1 MEITLANHSLLQASL
16 FAKLGGVKM
25 LLSLTQSSNFNGF
38 ASLATLLV
46 RHVMEDPATL
56 RAAIER
62 VIRTS
67 TSSSNQGSNTKEFH
81 YLLKMLAPAAC
92 RSPELFQD
100 LAREILRVDFNLL
113 SKRGMDVEDD
123 QRLLVKSIPANQ
135 VSCPPLQDVSQSV
148 VGDLLNFLVQGDPE
162 ASTAASA
169 AAAPVAEAM
178 DSSSAESTAP
188 GSTTLAANRTQV
200 PVIRNSSSGD
210 LQVAPKDTVIQSN
223 ASQEKEKATEE
234 EPSKKKQPLLSKS
247 AVCRLLAELVKSY
260 GSCAK
265 LITEHVYETGIS
277 DNVKEDSSALAYLL
291 DELLVSKSDKDLGP
305 LIKTL
310 VAALASCNQHSDA
323 QATLV
328 SEVKT
333 ALSRALAWQESSQKH
348 VKIQALTSLVSTMIE
363 SCPSSQSHHIQ
374 TGFGGYKQP
383 QQFAM
388 NNVVKIM
395 LKRGLISDLARVA
408 HSLDLSSPNVANTVN
423 AALKPLEILT
433 RIVNQP
439 TTANALPTRSGG
451 GKSRGVASTG
461 GGGHGTSVEA
471 ATGSSGTIQTTN
483 RGESAAA
490 SIAAHGNGAGTN
502 TTNSEATRAQGDETV
517 EPDPEATEHDISTA
531 AESIEP
537 NSESQLQTVEDGNDE
552 VFDEMMDQL
561 LERDSGQDPPIL
573 AEINIEHVG
582 DEDREQHDSQMMT
595 QDESQ
600 FEAQQMSQD
609 EEERESHS
617 SHSDTENEDDD
628 DVHEEEVM
636 EEDEDDDGE
645 DDDDGKDEEE
655 EDEEDDEDDDDDDE
669 DGAPFD
675 DDENDEIH
683 ELEDAILRYPLGGGG
698 GENDGDDIDLMI
710 YPDAADVPTATIHL
724 DGATDRTRSVHLPL
738 WSDLGMASAHA
749 ADASVAGGGIGVG
762 NSHVTPS
769 HPLLMGR
776 TVGAGGGG
784 AESGATGVSRAAR
797 TLQRQRAPGFRGY
810 IHLNSR
816 GGGNPT
822 APAIIQNFLGGG
834 GGGVGMHQDL
844 VSQGLRRGLLVDFGF
859 AILDSLDEDLEG
871 NVLSS
876 SGGRAALNTIPAAL
890 VRWNEESRVIDGDS
904 MHDCVTALK
913 PSMLEVIEKAKEEEL
928 IERRAKKK
936 KAQEEEEAKKKV
948 VEAEK
953 KREEQTSETDQQ
965 RESSAVETNAQSSAA
980 ATTSTEEPMAVSP
993 PATIAV
999 AGGEAPIAMT
1009 TNAATPIQQTIS
1021 ETAVQLA
1028 EGLAN
1033 AISAG
1038 VVNFPGIS
1046 TAATATT
1053 TTTASVAAAISAAA
1067 PFSTGALQ
1075 VTVESCIQ
1083 RMFQYIHLAF
1093 FFKQSLWQQPA
1104 TTTSDTTAS
1113 VAEAISR
1120 LAAAESPSVAS
1131 INSIESST
1139 TTGAAAPPDRG
1150 AGVEDASNPERKC
1163 SETPDVSMM
1172 SEPESR
1178 PEDNATGAAA
1188 TASGP
1193 ASFDGATTSTPR
1205 TEHLDNPENLPQTPE
1220 RHVPQAGDSTPVVA
1234 AASTTEPVA
1243 GTSGTCV
1250 IAPSNNTDYAV
1261 ILGMDVSDLPDGVDP
1276 SFLAALPDDMR
1287 QEVIDEQRRLQN
1299 IRQQAAQQQE
1309 QQGMQEVN
1317 PEFLAALPPNIQE
1330 EVLAQ
1335 QRIEQQRQAAATANP
1350 DAPVDPGE
1358 FLQNLPAPLRQSVLA
1373 DMEES
1378 QVRKSSNIFPNKRS
1392 NFLEFSLTNMKVQL
1406 VKLKFYL
1413 EDVVLWHRK
1422 SPF

>member
-1 MEITLANHSLLQASL
+1 
-16 FAKLGGVKM
+16 M
-25 LLSLTQSSNFNGF
+25 LLNLTQSSNFNGF

-62 VIRTS
+62 VIRNS
-67 TSSSNQGSNTKEFH
+67 TSNSNQGSNTKEFH

-92 RSPELFQD
+92 RSPELFKD
-100 LAREILRVDFNLL
+100 LSREILRVDFNLL
-113 SKRGMDVEDD
+113 SKRGTDIEDD
-123 QRLLVKSIPANQ
+123 QRLLIKSIPPKSGSAANQ
-135 VSCPPLQDVSQSV
+135 VLNPPLQDVSQSV
-148 VGDLLNFLVQGDPE
+148 ICDLLNFLVQGDPE
-162 ASTAASA
+162 TCSTAQTIASA
-169 AAAPVAEAM
+169 PEAM
-178 DSSSAESTAP
+178 DSSVGDSTSA
-188 GSTTLAANRTQV
+188 GSANLAANRTQV
-200 PVIRNSSSGD
+200 AVIRNSSSGD
-210 LQVAPKDTVIQSN
+210 LQVASADNVIQSN
-223 ASQEKEKATEE
+223 ASKEKHKEKEKEKTAEDDS
-234 EPSKKKQPLLSKS
+234 SKKKQPLLSKS

-265 LITEHVYETGIS
+265 LITEHVYEAGTS
-277 DNVKEDSSALAYLL
+277 ENVREDSSALAYLL

-328 SEVKT
+328 SEVK
-333 ALSRALAWQESSQKH
+333 AAMSRALAWQESNQKH

-363 SCPSSQSHHIQ
+363 SCPSSQNQQ
-374 TGFGGYKQP
+374 TQNGFGGYKQ
-383 QQFAM
+383 QFVM
-388 NNVVKIM
+388 NNIVKIM

-439 TTANALPTRSGG
+439 TAAAALPSRSGG
-451 GKSRGVASTG
+451 GKGRGGAAAAGTTSSG
-461 GGGHGTSVEA
+461 GGGGQGVGQG
-471 ATGSSGTIQTTN
+471 ATNVTAGDTISQATN
-483 RGESAAA
+483 QGESAAA
-490 SIAAHGNGAGTN
+490 TTVASGNGAGTN

-517 EPDPEATEHDISTA
+517 EPDPEATEHDVSTA

-573 AEINIEHVG
+573 AEINIEHIEDG
-582 DEDREQHDSQMMT
+582 DGEQHDSQMMT

-609 EEERESHS
+609 EEERESRS
-617 SHSDTENEDDD
+617 SHSDTENDDDD

-636 EEDEDDDGE
+636 EEDDDDDGE
-645 DDDDGKDEEE
+645 DDEGDEDDDEED
-655 EDEEDDEDDDDDDE
+655 DEEDDEDDDDDDDE
-669 DGAPFD
+669 EEGAPFD

-710 YPDAADVPTATIHL
+710 HYPDSADATATIHL
-724 DGATDRTRSVHLPL
+724 DATADRARSVHLPL

-749 ADASVAGGGIGVG
+749 ADASMAGGGIGG

-776 TVGAGGGG
+776 SVAGGTGSG
-784 AESGATGVSRAAR
+784 ESGNTGASRAAR
-797 TLQRQRAPGFRGY
+797 TLQRQRGPGFRGY

-816 GGGNPT
+816 GGGHGGNPT

-844 VSQGLRRGLLVDFGF
+844 GLRRGLLVDFGF
-859 AILDSLDEDLEG
+859 AILDSLDENGIPDLEG
-871 NVLSS
+871 NVLS

-928 IERRAKKK
+928 SERRAKKK
-936 KAQEEEEAKKKV
+936 KAQEEEEAKRKAT
-948 VEAEK
+948 EAEK
-953 KREEQTSETDQQ
+953 KVAEETENLQPRSIEIDQQ
-965 RESSAVETNAQSSAA
+965 PDPAIVTEREGNVVPM
-980 ATTSTEEPMAVSP
+980 TTASLEEPMAVSP
-993 PATIAV
+993 SPLTTTAA
-999 AGGEAPIAMT
+999 GEAPTAIST
-1009 TNAATPIQQTIS
+1009 SVATPVQQTIS

-1046 TAATATT
+1046 TAATAPT

-1075 VTVESCIQ
+1075 VT
-1083 RMFQYIHLAF
+1083 
-1093 FFKQSLWQQPA
+1093 
-1104 TTTSDTTAS
+1104 
-1113 VAEAISR
+1113 
-1120 LAAAESPSVAS
+1120 
-1131 INSIESST
+1131 
-1139 TTGAAAPPDRG
+1139 
-1150 AGVEDASNPERKC
+1150 
-1163 SETPDVSMM
+1163 
-1172 SEPESR
+1172 
-1178 PEDNATGAAA
+1178 
-1188 TASGP
+1188 
-1193 ASFDGATTSTPR
+1193 
-1205 TEHLDNPENLPQTPE
+1205 
-1220 RHVPQAGDSTPVVA
+1220 
-1234 AASTTEPVA
+1234 
-1243 GTSGTCV
+1243 
-1250 IAPSNNTDYAV
+1250 
-1261 ILGMDVSDLPDGVDP
+1261 
-1276 SFLAALPDDMR
+1276 
-1287 QEVIDEQRRLQN
+1287 
-1299 IRQQAAQQQE
+1299 
-1309 QQGMQEVN
+1309 
-1317 PEFLAALPPNIQE
+1317 
-1330 EVLAQ
+1330 
-1335 QRIEQQRQAAATANP
+1335 
-1350 DAPVDPGE
+1350 
-1358 FLQNLPAPLRQSVLA
+1358 
-1373 DMEES
+1373 
-1378 QVRKSSNIFPNKRS
+1378 
-1392 NFLEFSLTNMKVQL
+1392 
-1406 VKLKFYL
+1406 FYL
-1413 EDVVLWHRK
+1413 ELSRK
-1422 SPF
+1422 KIYTHK

>member
-1 MEITLANHSLLQASL
+1 
-16 FAKLGGVKM
+16 M
-25 LLSLTQSSNFNGF
+25 LLNLTQSSNFNGF

-62 VIRTS
+62 VIRNS
-67 TSSSNQGSNTKEFH
+67 TSNSNQGSNTKEFH

-100 LAREILRVDFNLL
+100 LSREILRVDFNLL
-113 SKRGMDVEDD
+113 SKRGTDIEDD
-123 QRLLVKSIPANQ
+123 QRLLIKSIPPKSGSASNQ
-135 VSCPPLQDVSQSV
+135 VSSPPLQDVSQSV
-148 VGDLLNFLVQGDPE
+148 ICDLLNFLVQGDPE
-162 ASTAASA
+162 VGSAASA
-169 AAAPVAEAM
+169 VASAPEAM
-178 DSSSAESTAP
+178 DSSTGDSTTP
-188 GSTTLAANRTQV
+188 GSANLAANRTQV
-200 PVIRNSSSGD
+200 AVIRNSSSGD
-210 LQVAPKDTVIQSN
+210 LQVASADNVIHSN
-223 ASQEKEKATEE
+223 ASKEKEKEKERSAEDE
-234 EPSKKKQPLLSKS
+234 SSKKKQPLLSKS

-265 LITEHVYETGIS
+265 LITEHVYEAGTS
-277 DNVKEDSSALAYLL
+277 ENVREDSSALAYLL

-328 SEVKT
+328 SEVK
-333 ALSRALAWQESSQKH
+333 AAISRALAWQESSQKH

-363 SCPSSQSHHIQ
+363 SCPSSQNQQ
-374 TGFGGYKQP
+374 TQNGFGGYKQ
-383 QQFAM
+383 QFVM
-388 NNVVKIM
+388 NNIVKIM

-439 TTANALPTRSGG
+439 TAAAALPSRSGG
-451 GKSRGVASTG
+451 GKSRSGAGATSG
-461 GGGHGTSVEA
+461 GGGGGQGVGQGA
-471 ATGSSGTIQTTN
+471 AGVTGGDSASQATN
-483 RGESAAA
+483 QGESAAA
-490 SIAAHGNGAGTN
+490 ATAASGNGAGTN

-517 EPDPEATEHDISTA
+517 EPDPEATEHDVSTA

-573 AEINIEHVG
+573 AEINIEHIDDG
-582 DEDREQHDSQMMT
+582 DGEQHDSQMMT

-609 EEERESHS
+609 EEERESRS
-617 SHSDTENEDDD
+617 SHSDTENDDDDD

-636 EEDEDDDGE
+636 EEDDDDDGE
-645 DDDDGKDEEE
+645 DDEGDEEDDDE
-655 EDEEDDEDDDDDDE
+655 EDEEDDEDDDDDDDE

-710 YPDAADVPTATIHL
+710 HYPDAADATATIHL
-724 DGATDRTRSVHLPL
+724 DATADRTRSVHLPL

-749 ADASVAGGGIGVG
+749 AEASAAGGGIGG
-762 NSHVTPS
+762 SSHVTPS

-776 TVGAGGGG
+776 SVAGGGG
-784 AESGATGVSRAAR
+784 GGESGTTGASRAAR
-797 TLQRQRAPGFRGY
+797 TLQRQRGPGFRGY

-816 GGGNPT
+816 GGGHGGNPT

-844 VSQGLRRGLLVDFGF
+844 GLRRGLLVDFGF
-859 AILDSLDEDLEG
+859 AILDSLDENGIPDLEG
-871 NVLSS
+871 NVLS

-928 IERRAKKK
+928 SERRAKKK
-936 KAQEEEEAKKKV
+936 KAQEEEEAKRKAA
-948 VEAEK
+948 EAEK
-953 KREEQTSETDQQ
+953 KEAEQAEKPQQRTIDIEEQPEPASVTDT
-965 RESSAVETNAQSSAA
+965 ESGLVPMTTASS
-980 ATTSTEEPMAVSP
+980 EEPMAVSP
-993 PATIAV
+993 SPMTTTTTV
-999 AGGEAPIAMT
+999 AGVAAT
-1009 TNAATPIQQTIS
+1009 TVSASAATPVQQTIS

-1075 VTVESCIQ
+1075 VPIGRRQTSYQ
-1083 RMFQYIHLAF
+1083 RLTIIFQFQL
-1093 FFKQSLWQQPA
+1093 L
-1104 TTTSDTTAS
+1104 
-1113 VAEAISR
+1113 
-1120 LAAAESPSVAS
+1120 SP
-1131 INSIESST
+1131 
-1139 TTGAAAPPDRG
+1139 
-1150 AGVEDASNPERKC
+1150 
-1163 SETPDVSMM
+1163 
-1172 SEPESR
+1172 EPL
-1178 PEDNATGAAA
+1178 A
-1188 TASGP
+1188 TASSHNFHHDCLGGRSNFESRIEISCSQCSRIFQRGGGFSCQQHRGHEFNRDRSRGSSERWSRGWTHFSIERREERERDSRRVNDER
-1193 ASFDGATTSTPR
+1193 AGKQSGR
-1205 TEHLDNPENLPQTPE
+1205 KRHLW
-1220 RHVPQAGDSTPVVA
+1220 R
-1234 AASTTEPVA
+1234 
-1243 GTSGTCV
+1243 
-1250 IAPSNNTDYAV
+1250 
-1261 ILGMDVSDLPDGVDP
+1261 DP
-1276 SFLAALPDDMR
+1276 SFRTDILWRCCD
-1287 QEVIDEQRRLQN
+1287 
-1299 IRQQAAQQQE
+1299 
-1309 QQGMQEVN
+1309 
-1317 PEFLAALPPNIQE
+1317 
-1330 EVLAQ
+1330 
-1335 QRIEQQRQAAATANP
+1335 
-1350 DAPVDPGE
+1350 
-1358 FLQNLPAPLRQSVLA
+1358 
-1373 DMEES
+1373 
-1378 QVRKSSNIFPNKRS
+1378 
-1392 NFLEFSLTNMKVQL
+1392 
-1406 VKLKFYL
+1406 FYSK
-1413 EDVVLWHRK
+1413 DRACQ
-1422 SPF
+1422 